1 LIGNYDQENSRRLAD
16 KLISLKKDF
25 VWLGYSTSETAP
37 QNYILSNKW
46 NSMVRENTHNAMRS
60 ITLIKIGET
69 WQMYDGLWDKLP
81 D

>member
-1 LIGNYDQENSRRLAD
+1 
-16 KLISLKKDF
+16 
-25 VWLGYSTSETAP
+25 
-37 QNYILSNKW
+37 
-46 NSMVRENTHNAMRS
+46 MVRENTHNAMRS